1 MSSSVI
7 SDFSHPVYNLC
18 SQIPAGYVSTYRHIA
33 EFLHISPRTVGQV
46 LKNNPYMSEKVPC
59 HRVIASNYFV
69 GGFRGEWGVGEKV
82 AEKKEKLANE
92 GVLFDEKGY
101 LLKNLRERVIF
112 QNFYE

>member
-1 MSSSVI
+1 
-7 SDFSHPVYNLC
+7 
-18 SQIPAGYVSTYRHIA
+18 
-33 EFLHISPRTVGQV
+33 
-46 LKNNPYMSEKVPC
+46 
-59 HRVIASNYFV
+59 
-69 GGFRGEWGVGEKV
+69 VGEKV